1 MARAAA
7 QRRIYAGDGPP
18 ERPGRG
24 VLLRRQ
30 GEIPP
35 AKPSARLALTTT
47 SPRPGLQPLGLGP
60 SLSACASGCQSVSVD
75 VSAGSQWPLQRPPPA
90 TEHPPRPDVAFVSF
104 CLAVLDRQRPATS
117 SSVRLGRRRFN
128 ATSLPV
134 QNAPIQGRLG
144 GGGGLF
150 CIYGAT
156 PTSTIQHYITMHH
169 LERSQGE
176 AMLCLI
182 AQ

>member
-1 MARAAA
+1 MKIAHKLLRKITGAGCLTAVWVVSASLVFFTPPFLPHAKLSPARNATPAWTRPAGTTGVRRHGLMARAAA

-90 TEHPPRPDVAFVSF
+90 TEHPPRPDVALS
-104 CLAVLDRQRPATS
+104 LLS
-117 SSVRLGRRRFN
+117 RR
-128 ATSLPV
+128 AGS
-134 QNAPIQGRLG
+134 
-144 GGGGLF
+144 
-150 CIYGAT
+150 
-156 PTSTIQHYITMHH
+156 PTAGH
-169 LERSQGE
+169 
-176 AMLCLI
+176 
-182 AQ
+182 